1 MGPHVHASCIRP
13 GCPALTLWDL
23 AGIWPPSMD
32 APRTLRPGDGPYPG
46 LLAQIPD
53 RPPLLRVRGELRG
66 EVRRA
71 AVVGSRE
78 TDGYGED
85 LARSIAAGLARAGVS
100 VVSGGA
106 RGIDGVAHRAAL
118 EAGGHTVAVLGTG
131 VDVPYPAQH
140 RELFAQVLEAGGALV
155 SEQAD
160 GAPALRQHF
169 PARNR
174 IISGMSEVVVVVR
187 ARQESGALITAS
199 WARSQG
205 RSVLAVPGDAR
216 DELSAGPHALIRAGA
231 KLVCSAADVLSE
243 MGLAEARSQRP
254 LPALSCEGSALLAA
268 LSRKPRHAGEVAQVA
283 GLRVSEALAGL
294 LSLELEGLCE
304 QRPGHY
310 FLRRE
315 GI

>member
-1 MGPHVHASCIRP
+1 M
-13 GCPALTLWDL
+13 
-23 AGIWPPSMD
+23 
-32 APRTLRPGDGPYPG
+32 
-46 LLAQIPD
+46 
-53 RPPLLRVRGELRG
+53 
-66 EVRRA
+66 
-71 AVVGSRE
+71 VGSRDM
-78 TDGYGED
+78 DGYGEELTRSIVTG
-85 LARSIAAGLARAGVS
+85 LARSGVS

-140 RELFAQVLEAGGALV
+140 RRLFAEILEAGGALV
-155 SEQAD
+155 SEQPD
-160 GAPALRQHF
+160 GTPAFKQNF

-174 IISGMSEVVVVVR
+174 IISGLAEVVVVVR
-187 ARQESGALITAS
+187 ARAESGALITAS

-205 RSVLAVPGDAR
+205 RTVLAVPGDAR
-216 DELSAGPHALIRAGA
+216 DELSAGTHALLRGGA
-231 KLVCSAADVLSE
+231 RLACSAADVLEE
-243 MGLAEARSQRP
+243 MGLREVRAQLP
-254 LPALSCEGSALLAA
+254 LPELSCEASTLLGA
-268 LSRKPRHAGEVAQVA
+268 LSRRPRHAAEVAQAA
-283 GLRVSEALAGL
+283 GVQIGEALAGL

>member
-1 MGPHVHASCIRP
+1 
-13 GCPALTLWDL
+13 
-23 AGIWPPSMD
+23 MD
-32 APRTLRPGDGPYPG
+32 VPRTLRPGDGPYPG

-53 RPPLLRVRGELRG
+53 RPAVLRVLG
-66 EVRRA
+66 EVRPEARRA

-78 TDGYGED
+78 TDGYGEE
-85 LARSIAAGLARAGVS
+85 LARSIAAGLARSGVS

-118 EAGGHTVAVLGTG
+118 EAGGHTMAVLGTG

-140 RELFAQVLEAGGALV
+140 RRLFAQILETGGALV
-155 SEQAD
+155 SEQPD
-160 GAPALRQHF
+160 GTPAFKQNF

-174 IISGMSEVVVVVR
+174 IISGLAEVVVVVR
-187 ARQESGALITAS
+187 ARAESGALITAS

-205 RSVLAVPGDAR
+205 RTVLAVPGDAR
-216 DELSAGPHALIRAGA
+216 DELSAGTHALLRGGA
-231 KLVCSAADVLSE
+231 KLACSAADVLAE
-243 MGLAEARSQRP
+243 MGLSEVRAQRS
-254 LPALSCEGSALLAA
+254 LPELSCEASTLLAT
-268 LSRKPRHAGEVAQVA
+268 LSRKPRHAGEVAQAA
-283 GLRVSEALAGL
+283 GVQVGQALAGL

>member
-1 MGPHVHASCIRP
+1 M
-13 GCPALTLWDL
+13 WDP

-32 APRTLRPGDGPYPG
+32 VPRTLRPGDGPYPG

-53 RPPLLRVRGELRG
+53 RPPALRVRGELRP
-66 EVRRA
+66 EARRA
-71 AVVGSRE
+71 AVVGSRDM
-78 TDGYGED
+78 DGYGEE

-118 EAGGHTVAVLGTG
+118 EVGGHTVAVLGTG

-140 RELFAQVLEAGGALV
+140 RRLLAELLEAGGALV
-155 SEQAD
+155 SEQPD
-160 GAPALRQHF
+160 GTPAFKQNF
-169 PARNR
+169 PARHR

-187 ARQESGALITAS
+187 ARADSGALIPAS

-205 RSVLAVPGDAR
+205 RTVLAVPGDVR
-216 DELSAGPHALIRAGA
+216 DELSAGTHALLRGGA
-231 KLVCSAADVLSE
+231 KLASSAADVLSE
-243 MGLAEARSQRP
+243 MGVAEVRAQRSLP
-254 LPALSCEGSALLAA
+254 LLSCEAGTLLAA
-268 LSRKPRHAGEVAQVA
+268 LSRKPRYAGEVAQAA
-283 GLRVSEALAGL
+283 GVPVGEALAGL
-294 LSLELEGLCE
+294 LSRELEGLCE

>member
-1 MGPHVHASCIRP
+1 
-13 GCPALTLWDL
+13 
-23 AGIWPPSMD
+23 MD

-53 RPPLLRVRGELRG
+53 RPPALRVRGALCPEA
-66 EVRRA
+66 RRA
-71 AVVGSRE
+71 AVVGSRDM
-78 TDGYGED
+78 DGYGEEVT
-85 LARSIAAGLARAGVS
+85 RSIVTGLARAGVS

-140 RELFAQVLEAGGALV
+140 RRLFGEILEAGGALV
-155 SEQAD
+155 SEQPD
-160 GAPALRQHF
+160 GTPAFKQNF

-174 IISGMSEVVVVVR
+174 VISGMSEVVVVVR
-187 ARQESGALITAS
+187 ARTGSGALITAS

-205 RSVLAVPGDAR
+205 RTVLAVPGDVR
-216 DELSAGPHALIRAGA
+216 DELSAGTHALLRGGA
-231 KLVCSAADVLSE
+231 RLVGSAADVLSE
-243 MGLAEARSQRP
+243 LGLAEVRAQRP
-254 LPALSCEGSALLAA
+254 LPLLSGGAAALLAA
-268 LSRKPRHAGEVAQVA
+268 LSRRPRHAGEVAQSA
-283 GLRVSEALAGL
+283 GVQVGEALAGL

>member
-1 MGPHVHASCIRP
+1 
-13 GCPALTLWDL
+13 
-23 AGIWPPSMD
+23 MD
-32 APRTLRPGDGPYPG
+32 VPRTLRPGDGPYPG

-53 RPPLLRVRGELRG
+53 RPATLRVRGDLRG

-71 AVVGSRE
+71 AVVGSR
-78 TDGYGED
+78 DMDAYGEEM
-85 LARSIAAGLARAGVS
+85 ARSIAAGLARAGIS

-106 RGIDGVAHRAAL
+106 RGVDGAAHRGAL

-140 RELFAQVLEAGGALV
+140 RGLFAEMLEAGGALV

-160 GAPALRQHF
+160 GTPALKHNF

-174 IISGMSEVVVVVR
+174 ILSGMSEVVVVVR
-187 ARQESGALITAS
+187 AREASGALITAS

-205 RSVLAVPGDAR
+205 RTVLAVPGDVR
-216 DELSAGPHALIRAGA
+216 EPLSAGTHALIRAGA
-231 KLVCSAADVLSE
+231 RLVSSAADVLAE
-243 MGLAEARSQRP
+243 MGLVEVRAQRT
-254 LPALSCEGSALLAA
+254 LPTLSCQGSALLAA
-268 LSRKPRHAGEVAQVA
+268 LTRKPRHAGEVAQAA
-283 GLRVSEALAGL
+283 GVPVGDALAGL
-294 LSLELEGLCE
+294 LALELEGLCE
-304 QRPGHY
+304 QRPGQY

>member
-1 MGPHVHASCIRP
+1 M
-13 GCPALTLWDL
+13 WDP

-32 APRTLRPGDGPYPG
+32 VPRTLRPGDGPYPG

-53 RPPLLRVRGELRG
+53 RPALLRVRGDLRG

-78 TDGYGED
+78 PDGYGED
-85 LARSIAAGLARAGVS
+85 MARAIAAGLARAGIS

-140 RELFAQVLEAGGALV
+140 RGLFAQVLEAGGGLV
-155 SEQAD
+155 SEQPD
-160 GAPALRQHF
+160 GTPAFKQNF

-174 IISGMSEVVVVVR
+174 IISGMCEVVVVVR
-187 ARQESGALITAS
+187 TRAESGALITAS

-205 RSVLAVPGDAR
+205 RAVLAVPGDAR
-216 DELSAGPHALIRAGA
+216 DELSAGTHALLRGGA
-231 KLVCSAADVLSE
+231 RLVCSAADVLSE
-243 MGLAEARSQRP
+243 MGLAEVQAQRP
-254 LPALSCEGSALLAA
+254 LPALSCEGSTLLAA
-268 LSRKPRHAGEVAQVA
+268 LSRKPRHAGEVAQAA
-283 GLRVSEALAGL
+283 GMRVSEALAGL

>member
-1 MGPHVHASCIRP
+1 
-13 GCPALTLWDL
+13 
-23 AGIWPPSMD
+23 MD
-32 APRTLRPGDGPYPG
+32 VPQTLRPGDRPYPG

-53 RPPLLRVRGELRG
+53 PPPLLRVRGDLRG
-66 EVRRA
+66 ELRRA

-78 TDGYGED
+78 MDGYGEEM
-85 LARSIAAGLARAGVS
+85 ARSIAAGLARAGVS

-140 RELFAQVLEAGGALV
+140 RELFARVLEAGGALV
-155 SEQAD
+155 SEQPD
-160 GAPALRQHF
+160 GTPAVPHVF

-174 IISGMSEVVVVVR
+174 IISGMCEVVVVVR
-187 ARQESGALITAS
+187 ARAKSGALITAS

-205 RSVLAVPGDAR
+205 RRVLAVPGDVR
-216 DELSAGPHALIRAGA
+216 EELSAGTHALIRAGA

-243 MGLAEARSQRP
+243 MGLAEARAQRP
-254 LPALSCEGSALLAA
+254 LPVLSCEGSALLAA
-268 LSRKPRHAGEVAQVA
+268 LSRKPRYAGEVAHSA
-283 GLRVSEALAGL
+283 GLPVSEALAGL